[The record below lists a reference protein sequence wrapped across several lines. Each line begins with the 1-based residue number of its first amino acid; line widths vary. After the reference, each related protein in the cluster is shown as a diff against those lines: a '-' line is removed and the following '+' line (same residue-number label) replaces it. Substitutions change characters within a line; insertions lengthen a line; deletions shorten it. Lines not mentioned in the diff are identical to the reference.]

1 MIRSKVVVPWREGL
15 LLRRAVTLAQT
26 GLRYRSAIHLKG
38 RQGIAD
44 LRSVLSIL
52 ALCAT
57 MGTALVIEA
66 RGIDEQ
72 DAIQAVQQAFST
84 VGPADTPDQAGSR
97 RISKAGQ

>member
-1 MIRSKVVVPWREGL
+1 MKRSRVVVPWREGL

-26 GLRYRSAIHLKG
+26 GLRFRSAVYLKS

-57 MGTALVIEA
+57 MGTALDVVA
-66 RGIDEQ
+66 AGDDEQ
-72 DAIQAVQQAFST
+72 DAIQAVCQVFA
-84 VGPADTPDQAGSR
+84 VPGNPDAPDRPHTTIRPTR
-97 RISKAGQ
+97 R